1 MRNLGLVILSSI
13 FLLGLSACA
22 DIEADFADS
31 TSSATGFP
39 SYQFESESRAI
50 LEPLQVPSSRHPK
63 LGMRASGGVY
73 MSAVYEDEDLERLG
87 LFISHNGGDAFAPPV
102 PISAPGVNVSSHGEN
117 SPSLVFGTRRELYV
131 LFEQMAERGATELMF
146 ARSLEAGYNFQK
158 PYKITDKDGISSNAF
173 SSLWGAPNGHVFAAW
188 IDGRDDDNE
197 ALIGTSSV
205 YIARSTD
212 FGESFGKNISV
223 ASGICPCCRPSM
235 AFGPE
240 GEIYLSWRHVF
251 ENNSRDMVVAVSRDG
266 GDSFGSPVRVAE
278 DDWQIAGCPHTGS
291 QLLQVE
297 DRLYVAW
304 FTAGNNREVGV
315 QLTWSDDQAK
325 SFAPPVYASEG
336 VAYANH
342 PMLTQADDGRLL
354 LIFEGRSMGEND
366 KWGPVSPFLVEI
378 AAGGELTEPMAAPG
392 NGVSITYPAVTGGSQ
407 GGVFVAWTEPTEE
420 GTQIVMARGRR
431 TTEQ

>member
-1 MRNLGLVILSSI
+1 
-13 FLLGLSACA
+13 
-22 DIEADFADS
+22 
-31 TSSATGFP
+31 
-39 SYQFESESRAI
+39 
-50 LEPLQVPSSRHPK
+50 
-63 LGMRASGGVY
+63 
-73 MSAVYEDEDLERLG
+73 
-87 LFISHNGGDAFAPPV
+87 
-102 PISAPGVNVSSHGEN
+102 
-117 SPSLVFGTRRELYV
+117 
-131 LFEQMAERGATELMF
+131 
-146 ARSLEAGYNFQK
+146 
-158 PYKITDKDGISSNAF
+158 
-173 SSLWGAPNGHVFAAW
+173 
-188 IDGRDDDNE
+188 
-197 ALIGTSSV
+197 
-205 YIARSTD
+205 
-212 FGESFGKNISV
+212 
-223 ASGICPCCRPSM
+223 M

-392 NGVSITYPAVTGGSQ
+392 NGVSITYPAVTGGNQ

-420 GTQIVMARGRR
+420 GTQIVMARGKR